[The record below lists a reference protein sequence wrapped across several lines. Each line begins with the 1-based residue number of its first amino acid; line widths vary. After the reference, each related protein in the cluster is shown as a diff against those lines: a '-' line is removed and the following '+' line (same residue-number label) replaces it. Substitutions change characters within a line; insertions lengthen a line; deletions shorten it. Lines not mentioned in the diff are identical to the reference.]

1 MVNSIRSPA
10 TTAGAAQG
18 WILLVAMTLPV
29 MGVVLLTP
37 MLPLLNAHFAGHP
50 YLVSIALTAPGLC
63 IALLSPLAGY
73 LADRFRRRTVLL
85 YALAFYGAFGISPM
99 FIDPILGVVLAR
111 FGLGITEAVI
121 MTGCFAL
128 LADYFAA
135 DERDRWLAY
144 LASFIALAAT
154 AFYVL
159 GGFLGTLSWR
169 APFAAYAA
177 SELVLL
183 AALVVLFEP
192 VRAVNSAEPPGVK
205 APETRALIDRR
216 LLGTLA
222 ATTLASILF
231 FIVPLQFSLLLSED
245 GAQSSLAMGLMLA
258 GAGFGNPLGAL
269 AFRWTARFGTALNLV
284 VAFVVSGV
292 GLLLAASTRDPAI
305 ATVAAFVNQLGAGL
319 TYPVLMGS
327 AMNQLPP
334 DLRGRGGGMWLSAFF
349 IGQFISPL
357 VVVRGAAI
365 SGHVSTAFGGLG
377 VVCLVAAAAALGKLI
392 ATNRIGRRSRA

>member
-1 MVNSIRSPA
+1 MLNSIRSPA
-10 TTAGAAQG
+10 TKAGAAQG

-37 MLPLLNAHFAGHP
+37 TLPQLNAHFAGHP

-63 IALLSPLAGY
+63 IALLSPMAGY

-85 YALAFYGAFGISPM
+85 YALAFYGAFGLSPM
-99 FIDPILGVVLAR
+99 FIDPIHGVVLAR

-144 LASFIALAAT
+144 LASFIAFAAT

-159 GGFLGTLSWR
+159 GGYLGTLSWR

-192 VRAVNSAEPPGVK
+192 VRAVNSTAHPGAK
-205 APETRALIDRR
+205 APEPRALIDRR
-216 LLGTLA
+216 LMGTLA

-245 GAQSSLAMGLMLA
+245 GAHSSLAMGLMLA
-258 GAGFGNPLGAL
+258 VAGFGNPLGAL

-319 TYPVLMGS
+319 TYPVLMAS

-334 DLRGRGGGMWLSAFF
+334 NLRGRGGGMWLSAFF

-365 SGHVSTAFGGLG
+365 SGRVSTAFGGLG
-377 VVCLVAAAAALGKLI
+377 VVCLVAGAAALGKLI

>member
-1 MVNSIRSPA
+1 MLNSIRSPA
-10 TTAGAAQG
+10 TKAGAAQG

-63 IALLSPLAGY
+63 IALLSPMAGY

-159 GGFLGTLSWR
+159 GGYLGTLSWR

-192 VRAVNSAEPPGVK
+192 VRAVNSTKHPGAK

-357 VVVRGAAI
+357 VVVRGSAI
-365 SGHVSTAFGGLG
+365 SGRVSTAFGGLG

>member
-10 TTAGAAQG
+10 TKAGAAQG

-63 IALLSPLAGY
+63 IALLSPMAGY

-192 VRAVNSAEPPGVK
+192 VRAVNSTEPRGAK

-292 GLLLAASTRDPAI
+292 GLLLAASTRDPAF